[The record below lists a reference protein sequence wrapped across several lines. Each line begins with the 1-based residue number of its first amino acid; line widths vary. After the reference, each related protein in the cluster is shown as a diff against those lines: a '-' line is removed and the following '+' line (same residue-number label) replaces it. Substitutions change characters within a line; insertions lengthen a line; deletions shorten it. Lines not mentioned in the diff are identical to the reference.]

1 MGYPVSA
8 GRGIRPFGKVHGVG
22 PGRYMGSVREGI
34 SGRSGKVHPGS
45 QEGASNRSGK
55 VHLAG
60 PGRYIRAARKGH
72 PIGPGRGPS
81 WKFGQ

>member
-22 PGRYMGSVREGI
+22 PGRYMGSVREGTW
-34 SGRSGKVHPGS
+34 GRSGKVHG
-45 QEGASNRSGK
+45 
-55 VHLAG
+55 VG
-60 PGRYIRAARKGH
+60 PGRYIRSVREGTSGQPRKGH

-81 WKFGQ
+81 RKFGQ